1 MVRAVGTSDLAER
14 RTPHEALAVAS
25 RRRLLDVLRS
35 RTTALDAAELAAAT
49 GLHVSTVRFHLDVLA
64 EAGLVRHRAEPT
76 GGRGRPRLLYEPARA
91 GEAPEHT
98 GYQLLASLLAAY
110 WGGTPAE
117 RSRRAEHAGRAAATA
132 QHLAPAPTVDD
143 ALAEV
148 VALFAELGFEPDLTR
163 NGDEA
168 SIGLHACPFRAV
180 ATEHPEVVCAM
191 HLGMLR
197 GALAD
202 LGVPATPSSLTPFVE
217 PHLCVAR
224 ITAAPHPGQHDE
236 TES

>member
-1 MVRAVGTSDLAER
+1 MRTSEPTER

-64 EAGLVRHRAEPT
+64 RAGLVRHRTEPA
-76 GGRGRPRLLYEPARA
+76 GGRGRPRLLYEPASA
-91 GEAPEHT
+91 AEAPENT
-98 GYQLLASLLAAY
+98 GYRLLAGLLAAH

-117 RSRRAEHAGRAAATA
+117 RSRRAENAGRAAATA
-132 QHLAPAPTVDD
+132 QHLGPAPTVDD
-143 ALAEV
+143 ALTEV

-163 NGDEA
+163 DGDEA
-168 SIGLHACPFRAV
+168 TIGLHACPFRTV
-180 ATEHPEVVCAM
+180 AADHPEVVCAV

-202 LGVPATPSSLTPFVE
+202 LGVPAVASSLTPFVE

-224 ITAAPHPGQHDE
+224 ITAAPPPGQHVGR
-236 TES
+236 ES